1 MNLYIYNKLYDLPA
15 AVTIRGIPCNKP
27 CNKHLLL
34 SSFIMDNSDN
44 YNNNNNNNNNNKDN
58 DDNNL
63 MVIDE
68 GQDQEQSL
76 LIKKRKV
83 SNDEAFKAKTD
94 ATLRL
99 IGSKIPGYEQDP
111 LTRNKICKKANIV
124 PFVSEICKTSA
135 CYSSYIGVI

>member
-1 MNLYIYNKLYDLPA
+1 
-15 AVTIRGIPCNKP
+15 
-27 CNKHLLL
+27 
-34 SSFIMDNSDN
+34 MDNADN
-44 YNNNNNNNNNNKDN
+44 DNDN

-63 MVIDE
+63 MVIDEGQDHDE

-83 SNDEAFKAKTD
+83 SNDEAFKAKTV

-111 LTRNKICKKANIV
+111 LTRNKICKTANIWNLNGTSFSKNAKGYMPQIV
-124 PFVSEICKTSA
+124 ICE
-135 CYSSYIGVI
+135 